1 MKRLL
6 LILMSV
12 CLCAAAAAQNPR
24 AVIKSIYNGDTAE
37 QVQSKYDR
45 AVGSNPADEPA
56 MLLMEVV
63 YLHHAG
69 RNVDAYYYYCAHRQ
83 AIEQSAD
90 VAKTLKSLQLRLTDI
105 FGSVESDSLKEILN
119 IDKESEY
126 DRYIE
131 VAEANGSNGLD
142 VLNNARE
149 ARAYQDA
156 LSDRSVAGCDRYLA
170 KYVSAPSDHRKG
182 IVDHKADL
190 EYATVSRSSDE
201 EAIDSFLQTYP
212 DYPRASQLAGK
223 LADLRYTRV
232 TREGTVDALK
242 WFVDLYPTH
251 SGVTRIRST
260 LSELEYRSLDKAN
273 LESVVAYLTAYP
285 SSAHKAELQ
294 DIVDYATMME
304 TADLGRMFK
313 YISTHGYDSR
323 YPAMVRAIARVH
335 NAFILT
341 PDIRDVDLVRF
352 RDSDGNVGYWDK
364 NGRLAVPARYDAL
377 MVVDSYFPYDA
388 VHGPEFLS
396 GRGCAVVEQNG
407 RFGVLGTGGNLLL
420 PVRSSSVTITD
431 CIELTSSE
439 GDEDME
445 KYSYSGA
452 FMGSEDVFVPDGA
465 APCLQRGSFN
475 RGVEPS
481 GLTGRVNA
489 NANVNLEGDNYGKLI
504 TRGGITMDL
513 KVSSLGSGPSAYN
526 DKIVSTEKGLV
537 DVTGWNVIGPD
548 PYSSHEYLKEGMI
561 LVCKDGRYGYL
572 DERMNVAIRL
582 EYSYAESFCGGSALV
597 RGRDGYKLMDK
608 SGATVFSADFI
619 SRLDIGSRLRREW
632 DHYALYVF
640 REGGEY
646 GIVDSAGM
654 VVLEPV
660 KVDLDRTKGP
670 EDVKMSV
677 SDHGYIEYFRDGR
690 LHRLDLT
697 EVLSRT
703 QE

>member
-1 MKRLL
+1 MKRIL
-6 LILMSV
+6 LILLTV

-69 RNVDAYYYYCAHRQ
+69 RSVDAYYYYCAHRE

-90 VAKTLKSLQLRLTDI
+90 VAKTLKSLQLRLADI
-105 FGSVESDSLKEILN
+105 FGNVESDSLKEILS

-149 ARAYQDA
+149 ARAYQDV
-156 LSDRSVAGCDRYLA
+156 LSDRSVDGCDRYLA

-182 IVDHKADL
+182 ILDHKADL
-190 EYATVSRSSDE
+190 VYATVSRSSDE
-201 EAIDSFLQTYP
+201 DVIDSFLQTYP
-212 DYPRASQLAGK
+212 DYPRASQLAGR
-223 LADLRYTRV
+223 LADLRYARV

-242 WFVDLYPTH
+242 WFMELYPTH
-251 SGVTRIRST
+251 SGASRIHGL
-260 LSELEYRSLDKAN
+260 LSDLEYRSLDKSN
-273 LESVVAYLTAYP
+273 LEAVVAYLAAYP
-285 SSAHKAELQ
+285 SSSHKAELQ

-304 TADLGRMFK
+304 TADLGRIFK
-313 YISTHGYDSR
+313 YIGTHGYDSR

-335 NAFILT
+335 DAFILT
-341 PDIRDVDLVRF
+341 PDIREVDLVRF

-364 NGRLAVPARYDAL
+364 SGKVAIPARYDA
-377 MVVDSYFPYDA
+377 MAVSGGYFPYDA
-388 VHGPEFLS
+388 VFGPEFLA
-396 GRGCAVVEQNG
+396 GRGCAVVGQNG
-407 RFGVLGTGGNLLL
+407 KYGVIGTGGSLLL
-420 PVRSSSVTITD
+420 PMRSDEIAITD
-431 CIELTSSE
+431 CIETRPSGNGGEL
-439 GDEDME
+439 E
-445 KYSYSGA
+445 KYSFSGA
-452 FMGSEDVFVPDGA
+452 FMGSDTTRVPEGV
-465 APCLQRGSFN
+465 APCLKRGSFN
-475 RGVEPS
+475 RGAGWT
-481 GLTGRVNA
+481 GLAGCLNA
-489 NANVNLEGDNYGKLI
+489 NANVCLEGENYGKLI
-504 TRGGITMDL
+504 TRGGIMMDL
-513 KVSSLGSGPSAYN
+513 RATNLGNGSSAFN
-526 DKIVSTEKGLV
+526 DRMVSTEKGMV
-537 DVTGWNVIGPD
+537 DVTGWNVTGQD
-548 PYSSHEYLKEGMI
+548 QYSMHEYVKEDMI
-561 LVCKDGRYGYL
+561 LVCRDGRYGYL
-572 DERMNVAIRL
+572 DGSMKQAIPM
-582 EYSYAESFCGGSALV
+582 EYSYAESFCGGTALV
-597 RGRDGYKLMDK
+597 RGRNGYIIMDK
-608 SGATVFSADFI
+608 SGSPVFSADFI
-619 SRLDIGSRLRREW
+619 ARLDIGSRLRREL

-640 REGGEY
+640 REEGEY

-660 KVDLDRTKGP
+660 KVDPDRAKGP
-670 EDVKMSV
+670 EDVRMSI
-677 SDHGYIEYFRDGR
+677 SDQGFIEYYRDGR